1 MPILHH
7 WSVYIITK
15 CTFLSGLLLL
25 AALIFWIYADA
36 DPSLYPV
43 LRQYIQYSQ
52 SLSAMT
58 LSAGLLGGLLLE
70 DGFRCGRF

>member
-15 CTFLSGLLLL
+15 CTFLSGLLLFV
-25 AALIFWIYADA
+25 ALIFWVYADT
-36 DPSLYPV
+36 DPSLYPA
-43 LRQYIQYSQ
+43 LRQYIQHSQ
-52 SLSAMT
+52 SLSAMI